1 MKIALVFPGQGS
13 QSVGMLDSFA
23 QDEAATQVV
32 RRASQ
37 VLGEDIG
44 RLIAEGPTAALN
56 LTVNTQPCLL
66 TASVAIYSAWRAAGG
81 PAPEVVAGHSLGEY
95 AALVAAQ
102 ALTLEQAVPL
112 VRFRAQ
118 TMQAAVPVGTSGM
131 AAVLG
136 LDDEHVLAACAQ
148 AQQELRAAHPTVAQV
163 AVVEAANF
171 NCPAQVVIAGHSAAL
186 ARACEI
192 VREMGAKRAMPLPV
206 SVAFHSS
213 LLGHAS
219 QLLRERLA
227 QVDVR
232 APAVPVVNN
241 IDVRQETEPAAIR
254 DALARQVAGPIR
266 WTELVTHLA
275 QRGITHIIE
284 CGPGKVLSGLN
295 KRIAPSI
302 TSISVFD
309 RASLQEAL
317 SVVGAK
323 A

>member
-1 MKIALVFPGQGS
+1 
-13 QSVGMLDSFA
+13 
-23 QDEAATQVV
+23 
-32 RRASQ
+32 
-37 VLGEDIG
+37 
-44 RLIAEGPTAALN
+44 
-56 LTVNTQPCLL
+56 
-66 TASVAIYSAWRAAGG
+66 
-81 PAPEVVAGHSLGEY
+81 
-95 AALVAAQ
+95 
-102 ALTLEQAVPL
+102 
-112 VRFRAQ
+112 
-118 TMQAAVPVGTSGM
+118 
-131 AAVLG
+131 
-136 LDDEHVLAACAQ
+136 
-148 AQQELRAAHPTVAQV
+148 
-163 AVVEAANF
+163 
-171 NCPAQVVIAGHSAAL
+171 
-186 ARACEI
+186 
-192 VREMGAKRAMPLPV
+192 MGAKRAMPLPV

-254 DALARQVAGPIR
+254 DALARQVAGPVR

>member
-1 MKIALVFPGQGS
+1 MRIALVFPGQGS
-13 QSVGMLDSFA
+13 HSVGMLASFA
-23 QDEAATQVV
+23 QDQAAAQVV
-32 RRASQ
+32 QRASQ
-37 VLGEDIG
+37 ALGEDIG
-44 RLIAEGPTAALN
+44 RLIAEGPIHALN

-66 TASVAIYSAWRAAGG
+66 TASVAVYAAWRAAGG
-81 PAPEVVAGHSLGEY
+81 PVPEVVAGHSLGEY

-102 ALTLEQAVPL
+102 SLTLEQAVPL

-136 LDDEHVLAACAQ
+136 LDDASVRAACAQ
-148 AQQELRAAHPTVAQV
+148 AQQELRAAHPDAAQP

-171 NCPAQVVIAGHSAAL
+171 NSPAQVVIAGHSAAL

-219 QLLRERLA
+219 QVLRERLEH
-227 QVDVR
+227 VDVR
-232 APAVPVVNN
+232 APQIPVVNN
-241 IDVRQETEPAAIR
+241 IDVREETEPAAIR
-254 DALARQVAGPIR
+254 DALARQVAGPVR
-266 WTELVTHLA
+266 WTELVGYLGE
-275 QRGITHIIE
+275 RGVTHIIE

-295 KRIAPSI
+295 KRIAPAI
-302 TSISVFD
+302 TSMSVFD
-309 RASLQEAL
+309 RASLLEAL
-317 SVVGAK
+317 AVVGAS